1 MRRLKSCICVW
12 NYEFVV
18 VADNGK
24 EILSMNEVLS
34 YMLRSSKM
42 LCEETELSN
51 LLKQGESEWQNYVGA
66 VRGMIVTYPG
76 MVRSCVY
83 SHQLSQCP
91 SLGATHSEV
100 IQGQSDYLAECSLLS
115 ILVSAEPFSHGTGT
129 LRCLQKEMATYR
141 H

>member
-83 SHQLSQCP
+83 SLVKETIS
-91 SLGATHSEV
+91 S
-100 IQGQSDYLAECSLLS
+100 
-115 ILVSAEPFSHGTGT
+115 LVSVHRLVLPTARSFRVNLIIWQNAPCSVS
-129 LRCLQKEMATYR
+129 
-141 H
+141 